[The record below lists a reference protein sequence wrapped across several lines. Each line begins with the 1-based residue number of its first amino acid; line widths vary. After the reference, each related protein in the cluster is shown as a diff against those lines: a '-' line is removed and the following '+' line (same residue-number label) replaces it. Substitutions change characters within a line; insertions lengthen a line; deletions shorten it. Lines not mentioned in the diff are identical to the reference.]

1 MGTAELNQ
9 IRQTHSDNE
18 YILYKVNAMRKII
31 LSMISMFVSFSAL
44 ALPPDGMV
52 YTLKSSVVKIRVIL
66 PNGHYGVGS
75 GVVVAKDQVVTNCH
89 VIANAQAINVIK
101 FGESH
106 RAESFKADWKH
117 DLCIVRFNGLDTAIA
132 KLGSSKQLQYEQPVF
147 TISFPNNSPK
157 PLATYG
163 FVKALYPMDNSFIIR
178 TNNDFRLGAS
188 GGPMFSDDGELV
200 GIITLK
206 SPGRNAFY
214 YNTPVEWIQSL
225 LNQPELTIPTK
236 GDLPFWDAPEEKR
249 PFFMRV
255 IQPYQTEDWSALKK
269 ISTEWMLQE
278 PQADE
283 ALFYLGVAEY
293 NLKETKDAQ
302 THFNQVYE
310 RNRRHTYALL
320 YLGLIAAESGNKDEA
335 LRTASVLNSLDKD
348 AAEQLNT
355 KLGIST
361 TPNCQTTAC

>member
-1 MGTAELNQ
+1 MHRVMLGIITYLFCQ
-9 IRQTHSDNE
+9 S
-18 YILYKVNAMRKII
+18 AM
-31 LSMISMFVSFSAL
+31 

-52 YTLKSSVVKIRVIL
+52 YQLKSSVVKIRVIL

-106 RAESFKADWKH
+106 RADSIKADWQH
-117 DLCIVRFNGLDTAIA
+117 DLCIVRFDGLDTAIA
-132 KLGSSKQLQYEQPVF
+132 KLGSSRQLQYEQPVF

-163 FVKALYPMDNSFIIR
+163 FVKALYPLDDSYVIR
-178 TNNDFRLGAS
+178 TDNDFRLGAS
-188 GGPMFSDDGELV
+188 GGPMFNDDGELV

-214 YNTPVEWIQSL
+214 YNMPVEWIQSL
-225 LNQPELTIPTK
+225 LNQPELTIPAQAS
-236 GDLPFWDAPEEKR
+236 LPFWDAPEERR

-255 IQPYQTEDWSALKK
+255 IQPYLTEDWQALKK
-269 ISTEWMLQE
+269 IATDWRLQE
-278 PQADE
+278 PHANE

-293 NLKETKDAQ
+293 KLKETQSAQ
-302 THFNQVYE
+302 SHLQQAY
-310 RNRRHTYALL
+310 RNNPRHTSALL
-320 YLGLIAAESGNKDEA
+320 YLGLIAADVGNRDEA
-335 LRTASVLNSLDKD
+335 IKTAYLLDTLDKSL
-348 AAEQLNT
+348 ASELNT
-355 KLGIST
+355 KLGVA
-361 TPNCQTTAC
+361 PQ